1 MLAGFFP
8 GTLSMYLQCIYNV
21 LGQETGVFPQ
31 CQRVLGQEALYL
43 PDGHPLLGQIRNSVT
58 IQSQVL
64 ASSDG
69 PSLMRLEL
77 MIHMRDNEANAL
89 VTLLMMDHSE
99 FSVLEGVVEPVV
111 LPDS

>member
-21 LGQETGVFPQ
+21 LGQETGVCPQ

-43 PDGHPLLGQIRNSVT
+43 PDGHPLLGQIRN
-58 IQSQVL
+58 
-64 ASSDG
+64 
-69 PSLMRLEL
+69 
-77 MIHMRDNEANAL
+77 NEANAL

-99 FSVLEGVVEPVV
+99 SPVLEGVVEPVV
-111 LPDS
+111 LPDSQIACCFILFEMGHPL